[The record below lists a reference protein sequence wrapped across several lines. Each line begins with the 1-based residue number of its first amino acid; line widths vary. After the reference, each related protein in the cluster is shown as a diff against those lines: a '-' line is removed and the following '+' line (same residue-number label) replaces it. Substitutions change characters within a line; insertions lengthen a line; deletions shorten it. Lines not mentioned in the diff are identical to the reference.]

1 MHYSTTFTDAILLA
15 LECSSGGTHD
25 FPIYLENICAERRAG
40 KEKETLPLKKPV
52 QSVGMKMIVSSNKL
66 RGPF

>member
-1 MHYSTTFTDAILLA
+1 MQFTTTFTDSILLA

-25 FPIYLENICAERRAG
+25 FPTYLENICAERRAE

-52 QSVGMKMIVSSNKL
+52 QSVAVAVRIAESGEYFN
-66 RGPF
+66 